1 MQKYNREELL
11 SRLDK
16 HIRQQ
21 RSRRMKVLEI
31 SLLLNV
37 SPTYARMLA
46 MEYAKRNE
54 GWLYEDG
61 ELMKVV
67 EDE

>member
-1 MQKYNREELL
+1 MQKYNREKLL
-11 SRLDK
+11 SDLGE
-16 HIRQQ
+16 HIRQ
-21 RSRRMKVLEI
+21 RGLRRLKVLEI
-31 SLLLNV
+31 SLLLDV

-46 MEYAKRNE
+46 MEYAKRND

-61 ELMKVV
+61 ELLKVV

>member
-1 MQKYNREELL
+1 MQKYNREKLL
-11 SRLDK
+11 SSLEE
-16 HIRQQ
+16 HIRQ
-21 RSRRMKVLEI
+21 RRLRRLKVLEI
-31 SLLLNV
+31 SLLLDV

-46 MEYAKRNE
+46 MEYAKRNG

-61 ELMKVV
+61 ELLKVV

>member
-1 MQKYNREELL
+1 
-11 SRLDK
+11 
-16 HIRQQ
+16 
-21 RSRRMKVLEI
+21 MKVLEI
-31 SLLLNV
+31 SLLLDV

-46 MEYAKRNE
+46 MEYAKRNG

-61 ELMKVV
+61 ELLKVV

>member
-1 MQKYNREELL
+1 MQKYNREKLL
-11 SRLDK
+11 SSLQE
-16 HIRQQ
+16 HIRQ
-21 RSRRMKVLEI
+21 RGLRRLKVLEI
-31 SLLLNV
+31 SLLLDV

-46 MEYAKRNE
+46 MEYAKRND

-61 ELMKVV
+61 ELLKVV

>member
-1 MQKYNREELL
+1 MQKYNREKLL
-11 SRLDK
+11 SNLEE
-16 HIRQQ
+16 HIRQ
-21 RSRRMKVLEI
+21 RGLRRLKVLEI
-31 SLLLNV
+31 SLLLDV

-46 MEYAKRNE
+46 MEYAKRND

-61 ELMKVV
+61 ELLKVV